1 MRTGEEESFQPVDKT
16 KEKLSPA
23 MKACNDILKEIFSKK
38 HSVSITSNNYF
49 YLIRSLFAESLICN
63 FHFVE
68 LRLAIL

>member
-38 HSVSITSNNYF
+38 HSVSITLEEYSYLTLF
-49 YLIRSLFAESLICN
+49 AASLIRN